1 MVKMILV
8 VGGPGQM
15 RYWRAIDVPQ
25 DVVDDGTQ
33 DEWLAEQSCIQDL
46 DGMDSYELLVKS
58 EVQFR
63 AEAFAQAAKALR
75 S

>member
-15 RYWRAIDVPQ
+15 RSWRVIDVPP

-33 DEWLAEQSCIQDL
+33 NEWLAEQSCVQDL
-46 DGMDSYELLVKS
+46 DGMDNYELLTES

-63 AEAFAQAAKALR
+63 AEAFAQAARELR
-75 S
+75 G